1 MTNDTDNKE
10 LIVQRILTAVVAEA
24 KRIVAEG
31 VATPEDVDTAMR
43 FGALF
48 KKPPFEY
55 EKEVGTDAM
64 RARLDAFA
72 AAHGEQFR
80 V

>member
-1 MTNDTDNKE
+1 MENRE
-10 LIVQRILTAVVAEA
+10 LIVNRVLAAVAAEA

-55 EKEVGTDAM
+55 EKALGEDVLN
-64 RARLDAFA
+64 ARLEDFA
-72 AAHGEQFR
+72 RDFGPQFI

>member
-1 MTNDTDNKE
+1 MADTG
-10 LIVQRILTAVVAEA
+10 AVVERIMTMVAAEA

-31 VATPEDVDTAMR
+31 VATAEDIDTAMR

-55 EKEVGTDAM
+55 IEEVGPAEFKK
-64 RARLDAFA
+64 RLAEYQEKFGDRFK
-72 AAHGEQFR
+72 